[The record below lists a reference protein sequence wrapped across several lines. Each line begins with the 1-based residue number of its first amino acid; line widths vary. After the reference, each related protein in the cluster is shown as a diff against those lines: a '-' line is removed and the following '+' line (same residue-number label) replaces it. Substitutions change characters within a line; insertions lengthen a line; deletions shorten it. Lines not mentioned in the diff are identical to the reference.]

1 MKEKTR
7 QRWYTLSL
15 FCVAMHP
22 EKLPV
27 AGSVGRALSK
37 ASQRRSLRLV
47 QRVVYNEYDTL

>member
-27 AGSVGRALSK
+27 AGSVGRALSESESETK
-37 ASQRRSLRLV
+37 LEVSAAGSV
-47 QRVVYNEYDTL
+47 